1 MTHDSCPLTG
11 IDALITDLNA
21 PAALLSSALSD
32 FTTAIDAVE
41 NIPEE
46 QEKRTEEYV
55 ESSLTVFDRAQRLV
69 IELERGKLGTGLSNA
84 PIQHIQTPTAQLPA
98 IPLPTF
104 TGEISDFMNF
114 VRGSMTQDSCPLTGI
129 DALITDLNA
138 SADLLS
144 SALSDFTTAID
155 AVENIPEEQEK
166 RTEEY
171 VESSLTVF
179 DRAQRLVIE
188 LERGKQG
195 TGLSYASIQHIQ
207 TPTAQL
213 PAIPLPTFTGEI
225 SDFMNFWTLYEA
237 NVHHQPFSSIQKFRN
252 QELRRQNQQLVDAIG
267 QLPPQRTLFDHLIET
282 SRSIHDSCTAVLQ
295 LDTNID
301 VLKSSDDHPHI
312 VYLRLE
318 TLEEQIKKIAL
329 QFKLARTQLTVL
341 HQQYAGLMATGRLT
355 LEMRNS
361 FLNEAHLDS
370 EKLPLD
376 LDPEEQERLITTNL
390 EFLGN
395 YSIQIA
401 GMRRCM
407 ADANRL
413 QYYDDLLRK
422 QEAEAVEGQSLE
434 EEILSRLEAIHNI
447 LEPDRLQ
454 PQERSTTSPA
464 VQLSEGPEG
473 ASALFQEKDSPENT
487 REVEKIK
494 IQRNAGFMEPLDF
507 DEEQPEEQ
515 PMDFAGDQP
524 VEEQLA
530 LRQEEEA
537 DEGLVVLDEVEGDND
552 DQEVIVVVEN
562 PPQHRGGEARR
573 RAVHRHTEPRRS
585 RDGDVRQERHEEH
598 RGIQRDRNA
607 DELAHVDRQ
616 LLETRDS

>member
-1 MTHDSCPLTG
+1 M
-11 IDALITDLNA
+11 
-21 PAALLSSALSD
+21 
-32 FTTAIDAVE
+32 
-41 NIPEE
+41 
-46 QEKRTEEYV
+46 
-55 ESSLTVFDRAQRLV
+55 
-69 IELERGKLGTGLSNA
+69 
-84 PIQHIQTPTAQLPA
+84 
-98 IPLPTF
+98 
-104 TGEISDFMNF
+104 
-114 VRGSMTQDSCPLTGI
+114 
-129 DALITDLNA
+129 
-138 SADLLS
+138 
-144 SALSDFTTAID
+144 
-155 AVENIPEEQEK
+155 
-166 RTEEY
+166 
-171 VESSLTVF
+171 
-179 DRAQRLVIE
+179 
-188 LERGKQG
+188 
-195 TGLSYASIQHIQ
+195 
-207 TPTAQL
+207 
-213 PAIPLPTFTGEI
+213 
-225 SDFMNFWTLYEA
+225 
-237 NVHHQPFSSIQKFRN
+237 
-252 QELRRQNQQLVDAIG
+252 
-267 QLPPQRTLFDHLIET
+267 
-282 SRSIHDSCTAVLQ
+282 
-295 LDTNID
+295 
-301 VLKSSDDHPHI
+301 
-312 VYLRLE
+312 
-318 TLEEQIKKIAL
+318 EEQIEKIAL

-355 LEMRNS
+355 LEMWNS

-434 EEILSRLEAIHNI
+434 EEILSRLEAIYNI
-447 LEPDRLQ
+447 LKPDRPQ
-454 PQERSTTSPA
+454 PQERSTTSLA

-473 ASALFQEKDSPENT
+473 ASALFQEKDSAENT
-487 REVEKIK
+487 REVENTK

-552 DQEVIVVVEN
+552 DQEIIVVVEN

-573 RAVHRHTEPRRS
+573 RAVHRHTQPRRS

-598 RGIQRDRNA
+598 RDILRDRNA

-616 LLETRDS
+616 LLETRDSKYQAEQEVNELRQRRSRARRRFLPARPNKQTQPCAFCLVRGDHYSDACPRFPGASTRERLARGDDRCTMCLLPSNQHVECKREEESCRYCGSRDHHPALCAEPERSEQMTRRIAELSERIKEYDLRIELLTTRRNQLLERH